1 MEQYAQAP
9 ASTES
14 NLFELQVD
22 HELSGYIGDIA
33 RWGKFIGIVG
43 FIWTGL
49 IVLAMFT
56 AGRLLSSFSGGS
68 GIGSVLAASGGIIA
82 TVYLI
87 IAALIF
93 FPSLFVFNF
102 SRKAQFALR
111 NNDQESLNSS
121 FASLKLRFKFIGILW
136 IVILSIYVLVFLIGL
151 LS

>member
-1 MEQYAQAP
+1 MEQYVQAP
-9 ASTES
+9 ANTES

-22 HELSGYIGDIA
+22 HQLSGYLNDIS

-43 FIWTGL
+43 FIWTGF
-49 IVLAMFT
+49 IILAIFT
-56 AGRLLSSFSGGS
+56 VGKLLSSFSGLGS
-68 GIGSVLAASGGIIA
+68 IAAAGGGLIT

-87 IAALIF
+87 MASLIF

-111 NNDQESLNSS
+111 NNDQDSLNSA

-136 IVILSIYVLVFLIGL
+136 IVVLSFYALIFLIAL
-151 LS
+151 FK

>member
-1 MEQYAQAP
+1 MEQYAQTPA

-22 HELSGYIGDIA
+22 HELSGYIHDISK
-33 RWGKFIGIVG
+33 WGKFIGIVG

-49 IVLAMFT
+49 IILGAFT
-56 AGRLLSSFSGGS
+56 AGRLLSSLSSLGSFVSLGG
-68 GIGSVLAASGGIIA
+68 GLV
-82 TVYLI
+82 TVVYLI
-87 IAALIF
+87 MASLIF

-111 NNDQESLNSS
+111 NNDQESLNGS

-136 IVILSIYVLVFLIGL
+136 IILLSFYALAFLIGI